1 MLRGIVSQSLN
12 FRFLIV
18 VIAVVLMLFGIVR
31 LRDMPLGVLPEFS
44 PPYVEVQTEALGLS
58 AGEVEQLITIPM
70 EQDLL
75 NGVAWLEEIRSE
87 SVPGLSSIVLFFEPG
102 TDVYR
107 ARQMVAERLTQA
119 AVGIPQVSK
128 PPTMLQPLSSTSRFV
143 IVGLSSDEL
152 SLIELS
158 VLARWTIGPQ
168 LMGVPGVANVGI
180 WGQRE
185 RQLQVQVDPDRLRAQ
200 GVTLQQILESTGNA
214 LWVSSLTFLE
224 GSTPGTGGFIDTAN
238 QRLGIWHVLPISSP
252 EELAQVPVEDTA
264 GLRLADVAKVVENH
278 PLLIGDAVLE
288 AGPSLLL
295 VVEKLPGVNTLEVT
309 QGVEAA
315 LDALRP
321 GLPGVE
327 MDTTVYRP
335 ATFIETAL
343 DNLTRT
349 LLLGA
354 VVLVV
359 VLLAFFWDV
368 RSALI
373 SLVVIPVSLM
383 AALLVL
389 DLRGST
395 LNSIVLAG
403 LVVALAAIIDD
414 AIVDVENIR
423 RRLRRRRDDGRD
435 LSVRDIII
443 DASVEVRGAMIFATF
458 ILVLVV
464 VPVFFLSGLTGT
476 FFSPLAGSY
485 ALAVLAS
492 LVVALTLTPALSS
505 ILLFNAPLERRRSPL
520 RRWLQGTYERA
531 LSQSVQKTRLAY
543 VTVAIL
549 VLAGGAVLILLSQ
562 SVSPLPE
569 FKERDI
575 KIDLDG
581 AAGTSRP
588 EMNRI
593 VARVSNELRAIPGV
607 RNVAAHVGRAILG
620 DQVVGINSSELWV
633 SIEPGANY
641 DATLAQIQETVDGY
655 PGLQNNVQTYL
666 NEITGAIIEEPSE
679 DLTVRVFGEQQEIL
693 SDVAEKVKNS
703 LLGIEGIYDAYIK
716 YPVERPT
723 LEIEVDL
730 ESAQR
735 YGINPGDVRRT
746 AATLVSGL
754 QVGSLFE
761 EQKVFEVLVWS
772 TPETRSSLSDVHEL
786 LIDTPGGGRV
796 RLDEV
801 ADVRVASSPIVMQR
815 IGVSPYLEIAA
826 NVSGRN
832 LGAVTSDV
840 RRTLRG
846 FEFPLEYH
854 AELVV
859 ERAERQAA
867 QQRVLFAAA
876 FAAIGVFL
884 LLQAAFDDWRLAAL
898 VFLTLPVALTGGL
911 LAAFVSGGA
920 FALGSLAGL
929 LALLGIAVRNSTMLI
944 NHYQHLGQFEDETF
958 GPALV
963 LRGSRER
970 LAPIVMTTLAIG
982 LALLPVLLFGGSPG
996 HEILQP
1002 MAVVILGG
1010 LVTSAWL
1017 NLFILPTLYLRFGF
1031 SPESVAVLS
1040 PEPVSS
1046 S

>member
-1 MLRGIVSQSLN
+1 MLRGIISQSLN
-12 FRFLIV
+12 FKFLIV

-58 AGEVEQLITIPM
+58 AEEVEQLITIPM

-87 SVPGLSSIVLFFEPG
+87 SVPGLSSIVLVFEPG
-102 TDVYR
+102 TDLYR

-119 AVGIPQVSK
+119 AVGLPAVSK
-128 PPTMLQPLSSTSRFV
+128 PPTMLQPLSSTSRFMM
-143 IVGLSSDEL
+143 VGLSSEQL

-185 RQLQVQVDPDRLRAQ
+185 RQLQVQVDPDRLRAK

-224 GSTPGTGGFIDTAN
+224 GSTPGTGGFIDTSN

-252 EELAQVPVEDTA
+252 EELAQVPVEGAA
-264 GLRLADVAKVVENH
+264 GLRLADVAQVVENH
-278 PLLIGDAVLE
+278 PPLIGDAVLE
-288 AGPSLLL
+288 DGPSLLL
-295 VVEKLPGVNTLEVT
+295 VVEKLPGVNTLEMT
-309 QGVEAA
+309 RGVEDA

-327 MDTTVYRP
+327 LDTTVYRP
-335 ATFIETAL
+335 ATFIETAI

-349 LLLGA
+349 LLVGA
-354 VVLVV
+354 VLVVV

-373 SLVVIPVSLM
+373 SLVAIPTSLM
-383 AALLVL
+383 AALFVL

-395 LNSIVLAG
+395 LNTIVLGG
-403 LVVALAAIIDD
+403 LIVALAALIDD
-414 AIVDVENIR
+414 AIVDVENIQ
-423 RRLRRRRDDGRD
+423 RRLRQRREEGGDP
-435 LSVRDIII
+435 SARDILI
-443 DASVEVRGAMIFATF
+443 DASVEIRGTMIFAAF
-458 ILVLVV
+458 IMVMFV
-464 VPVFFLSGLTGT
+464 VPVFFLSGVTGA
-476 FFSPLAGSY
+476 FYSPLASSY

-492 LVVALTLTPALSS
+492 MVVALTLTPALSS
-505 ILLFNAPLERRRSPL
+505 ILLANAPLRRQSPL
-520 RRWLQGTYERA
+520 MRWLQQGYDRA
-531 LSQSVQKTRLAY
+531 LSRTVQKTRLAY
-543 VTVAIL
+543 VTVAVL
-549 VLAGGAVLILLSQ
+549 VLASLVLLLILSR

-569 FKERDI
+569 FQQRDV

-581 AAGTSRP
+581 APGTSRP
-588 EMNRI
+588 EMDRI
-593 VARVSNELRAIPGV
+593 VDRISNELRTIPGV
-607 RNVAAHVGRAILG
+607 HNVAAHVGRAILG

-633 SIEPGANY
+633 SIGPGANY
-641 DATLAQIQETVDGY
+641 HATLSQIQETVDGY
-655 PGLQNNVQTYL
+655 PGLQNQVGTYL
-666 NEITGAIIEEPSE
+666 NEISSSVVPEPT
-679 DLTVRVFGEQQEIL
+679 DDIVVRVFGEKQDVL
-693 SDVAEKVKNS
+693 RDVAEEMRNA
-703 LLGIEGIYDAYIK
+703 LLAVDGIYDAYIK
-716 YPVERPT
+716 YPVEEPT
-723 LEIEVDL
+723 LEIEVNL
-730 ESAQR
+730 EAAQR

-761 EQKVFEVLVWS
+761 EQKVFEVSVWS
-772 TPETRSSLSDVHEL
+772 TPETRHSLTDVGEL
-786 LIDTPGGGRV
+786 LIDTPDGGRV

-801 ADVRVASSPIVMQR
+801 ADVRVASSPVVMTR
-815 IGVSPYLEIAA
+815 VGVSPFLEIGA
-826 NVSGRN
+826 NVNERN

-840 RRTLRG
+840 KRTIQG
-846 FEFPLEYH
+846 FAFPLEYH
-854 AELVV
+854 AAFVA
-859 ERAERQAA
+859 ERAEQQAD
-867 QQRVLFAAA
+867 QQRILLAGV

-884 LLQAAFDDWRLAAL
+884 LLQAAFDNWRLATLAF
-898 VFLTLPVALTGGL
+898 VTLPWALMGGL
-911 LAAFVSGGA
+911 LAVLVSGGTLG
-920 FALGSLAGL
+920 LGSLAGL
-929 LALLGIAVRNSTMLI
+929 LAVLGIAVRNGIMLI
-944 NHYQHLGQFEDETF
+944 SHYRHLTQVEGETF
-958 GPALV
+958 GSALV
-963 LRGSRER
+963 QRGSRER
-970 LAPIVMTTLAIG
+970 LAPMLMTTLAIG
-982 LALLPVLLFGGSPG
+982 LALLPVVLFGNIPG

-1010 LVTSAWL
+1010 LVTSALL
-1017 NLFILPTLYLRFGF
+1017 NLFVLPALYLRFGF